1 MFVSTNVCEGMPARL
16 YRSPFE
22 IRRDMTKISK
32 QIKEADQMLSV
43 RNILVEMIYKCTVGE
58 GDEWISELEAIVSQT
73 RKSYEGLKRL
83 TNAIN
88 DLSAEL
94 EESLCA
100 LGLK

>member
-22 IRRDMTKISK
+22 IRRDVTKISK
-32 QIKEADQMLSV
+32 QIKEADEMLSV
-43 RNILVEMIYKCTVGE
+43 RNILVDMIYMCTVGD
-58 GDEWISELEAIVSQT
+58 GDSWISELEELAFQT
-73 RKSYEGLKRL
+73 RKSCEGLSRL

-100 LGLK
+100 LGLR

>member
-22 IRRDMTKISK
+22 IRRDMTTISK
-32 QIKEADQMLSV
+32 QIKEADEMLSV
-43 RNILVEMIYKCTVGE
+43 RNILVEMIYECSR
-58 GDEWISELEAIVSQT
+58 GDRERIVSELEEIARQT
-73 RKSYEGLKRL
+73 RRSYEGLLRL
-83 TNAIN
+83 RGAID

-100 LGLK
+100 LGVR

>member
-32 QIKEADQMLSV
+32 QIKEADEMLSV
-43 RNILVEMIYKCTVGE
+43 RNILVDMIYRCTVGE
-58 GDEWISELEAIVSQT
+58 GESWISELEALACQT
-73 RKSYEGLKRL
+73 RKSCEGLERL
-83 TNAIN
+83 TSAIN

-100 LGLK
+100 LGLR